1 MMLRPI
7 PDILRTY
14 FGVLPMQIAI
24 ELPNDFVAFQSNQ
37 QIQRDISLSYAL
49 WLFKHE
55 KVTLAKAAELANMGI
70 YDFIAA
76 CKENQLSVINIS
88 EEELVE

>member
-1 MMLRPI
+1 
-7 PDILRTY
+7 
-14 FGVLPMQIAI
+14 
-24 ELPNDFVAFQSNQ
+24 
-37 QIQRDISLSYAL
+37 L

-88 EEELVE
+88 EEELVEELHGILA